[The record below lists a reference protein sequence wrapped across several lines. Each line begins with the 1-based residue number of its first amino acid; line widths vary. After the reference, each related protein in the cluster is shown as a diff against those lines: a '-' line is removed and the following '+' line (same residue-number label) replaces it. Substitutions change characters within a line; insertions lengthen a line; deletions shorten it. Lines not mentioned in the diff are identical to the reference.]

1 MNEKAKRVFYF
12 NYGGILK
19 DRNIDVYS
27 EDVCRQI
34 DVFASFRRDIMDA
47 AYVDDCDQSTSLWDR
62 PAFIRLMKDVTS
74 GKVASITTSERDCRD
89 ALAQISRIE
98 EINEKAS

>member
-1 MNEKAKRVFYF
+1 MNEKAKHVFYF
-12 NYGGILK
+12 NYDGRLK
-19 DRNIDVYS
+19 DRDIDVYS
-27 EDVCRQI
+27 EDVCRLI
-34 DVFASFRRDIMDA
+34 DIFAFLNSDIMDV

-62 PAFIRLMKDVTS
+62 PAFIRLMKDVAS
-74 GKVASITTSERDCRD
+74 GKIASITTSEQDCRD